1 MMRGRRSSAAEVTL
15 ACADWPAHKGNLSA
29 SGQTEDLLSCLSAAH
44 YIPPR
49 LTRAALGHS
58 THRNAVSSAG
68 SGEHQAPVRRPAL
81 ENFKLSKFTD
91 PRKIHAKVD
100 TSTPPAIKT
109 IRPIRDLR
117 QTQTSVK
124 AQ

>member
-15 ACADWPAHKGNLSA
+15 ACADQPAHIGDMFA
-29 SGQTEDLLSCLSAAH
+29 SGLAEGLLSCLSAAH

-49 LTRAALGHS
+49 LTKAALGHS
-58 THRNAVSSAG
+58 THRNAVSSSG

-81 ENFKLSKFTD
+81 ENFKMSKFTN

-109 IRPIRDLR
+109 IRPIRHLR
-117 QTQTSVK
+117 QTQTPVK